1 MILPH
6 GIVQSLTL
14 KSHECTHTQC
24 LKVGKSYN
32 FQSRLYVAH
41 LSNVRKIKTTDSKVK
56 KKTHKTQET
65 KTHEV
70 ASFLRKFIF
79 WTESKWGMGLCPCR
93 NTFSYLLCF
102 ASGPS
107 KTDAD

>member
-56 KKTHKTQET
+56 KKNPQDSRNKNPWGC
-65 KTHEV
+65 
-70 ASFLRKFIF
+70 IF
-79 WTESKWGMGLCPCR
+79 SKKV
-93 NTFSYLLCF
+93 YLLN
-102 ASGPS
+102 G
-107 KTDAD
+107 K